1 MDYYAGLKRRQA
13 PPRPAPI
20 DEEIVLNKK
29 DFIVSRTDLKGYI
42 TYANDYFIEICAYTK
57 DELIGVNHNIIRHP
71 DMPKLI
77 FKVLWD
83 RIKAGD
89 KVFAFVKNL
98 RKDGKFYWVLAE
110 VEPAKKNGQI
120 IGYYSFRVRA
130 PRHALKEISQVYK
143 QLLEAEEK
151 GGMKA
156 SKELLD
162 AFLAKKRLTYDEYV
176 QKLFKKGF
184 GFGGFLRSFGNVF
197 K

>member
-1 MDYYAGLKRRQA
+1 MDYYANLNRRQA
-13 PPRPAPI
+13 PPRPNPI
-20 DEEIVLNKK
+20 DEEVILNKK
-29 DFIVSRTDLKGYI
+29 DYIVSRTDLRGYI
-42 TYANDYFIEICAYTK
+42 TYANDYFIEISAYK
-57 DELIGVNHNIIRHP
+57 KHELIGVNHNIIRHP

-83 RIKAGD
+83 RIRAGD

-110 VEPAKKNGQI
+110 VEPAKKNGEI
-120 IGYYSFRVRA
+120 VGYYSFRVRA
-130 PRHALKEISQVYK
+130 PRHALKEISQVYAK
-143 QLLEAEEK
+143 LLEAEKE

-162 AFLAKKRLTYDEYV
+162 NFLAKKKLTYDKYV

-184 GFGGFLRSFGNVF
+184 GFGGFLRGFGNIF
-197 K
+197 S

>member
-1 MDYYAGLKRRQA
+1 MNDFMLKRRQS
-13 PPRPAPI
+13 PPRPTPI
-20 DEEIVLNKK
+20 DSEIILNKK

-42 TYANDYFIEICAYTK
+42 IYANDYFIEISAYSK
-57 DELIGVNHNIIRHP
+57 DELMGVNHNIIRHP

-83 RIKAGD
+83 RIKAGE

-110 VEPAKKNGQI
+110 VEPARKGGEI

-130 PRHALKEISQVYK
+130 PRFALKEISKVYK
-143 QLLEAEEK
+143 QLLDAEK
-151 GGMKA
+151 LGGMKA
-156 SKELLD
+156 SQELLD
-162 AFLAKKRLTYDEYV
+162 NFLKSKKLTYDEYI
-176 QKLFKKGF
+176 QKLFKRGF
-184 GFGGFLRSFGNVF
+184 GFGGFLRGFGSVF

>member
-1 MDYYAGLKRRQA
+1 MNDSIFQRRQS
-13 PPRPAPI
+13 PPRPRPI
-20 DEEIVLNKK
+20 DSEIVLNKK

-42 TYANDYFIEICAYTK
+42 TYANDYFIEISAYDK
-57 DELIGVNHNIIRHP
+57 DELMGVNHNIIRHP

-110 VEPAKKNGQI
+110 VEPAKKNDNI

-130 PRHALKEISQVYK
+130 PRFALKEISKVYK
-143 QLLEAEEK
+143 QLIEAEK
-151 GGMKA
+151 AGGMQA
-156 SKELLD
+156 SKKLLD
-162 AFLAKKRLTYDEYV
+162 SFLEKKKLNYDEYI

-184 GFGGFLRSFGNVF
+184 GFGGFLRGFGNVF

>member
-1 MDYYAGLKRRQA
+1 MNNSIFQRRQS
-13 PPRPAPI
+13 PPRPMPI
-20 DEEIVLNKK
+20 DSEIILNKK

-42 TYANDYFIEICAYTK
+42 TYANDYFIEICAYDK
-57 DELIGVNHNIIRHP
+57 DELMGVNHNIIRHP

-98 RKDGKFYWVLAE
+98 RKDGKYYWVLAE
-110 VEPAKKNGQI
+110 VEPAKKSGKVV
-120 IGYYSFRVRA
+120 GYYSFRIRA
-130 PRHALKEISQVYK
+130 PRFALKEISKVYR
-143 QLLEAEEK
+143 QLIEAEKSGGIQASQKLLNDFLEK
-151 GGMKA
+151 
-156 SKELLD
+156 
-162 AFLAKKRLTYDEYV
+162 KKLTYDEYI

-184 GFGGFLRSFGNVF
+184 GFGGFLRGFGSVF

>member
-1 MDYYAGLKRRQA
+1 MDYYANIKRRQA
-13 PPRPAPI
+13 PKRPEPI
-20 DEEIVLNKK
+20 NDEIVLNKK

-42 TYANDYFIEICAYTK
+42 VYANDYFMEICGYSK
-57 DELIGVNHNIIRHP
+57 DELMGVNHNIIRHP

-83 RIKAGD
+83 RIKAGE

-110 VEPAKKNGQI
+110 VEPAKKDGKV

-130 PRHALKEISQVYK
+130 PRFALKEISKIYK
-143 QLLEAEEK
+143 DLLDAEK
-151 GGMKA
+151 TGGMKA
-156 SKELLD
+156 SEELLNS
-162 AFLAKKRLTYDEYV
+162 FLKKKGLTYDEYV

-184 GFGGFLRSFGNVF
+184 GFGGFLRGFGSIF
-197 K
+197 R